1 MAERGAGRR
10 YHGGGG
16 GRGGPGRG
24 PGLRRRRRLGWR
36 GLMKEKREKDEL
48 ETIFL
53 QISLMEGIRKPYKNH
68 CLCTPVPL
76 NKTEDTK
83 DIIFPA
89 YSLLFAL
96 KAGRQTGVVAKMRK
110 YARYPSPFS
119 PLSPLPPLLVK
130 HVFGLSSSL
139 SIETKTRGVFTKA
152 F

>member
-1 MAERGAGRR
+1 
-10 YHGGGG
+10 
-16 GRGGPGRG
+16 
-24 PGLRRRRRLGWR
+24 
-36 GLMKEKREKDEL
+36 
-48 ETIFL
+48 
-53 QISLMEGIRKPYKNH
+53 MEGIHKPQKNH

-119 PLSPLPPLLVK
+119 PLSPLAPLLLK

-139 SIETKTRGVFTKA
+139 SIEAKTRGVSPRLSKHTSGVYQRYESFVQSRTLVLS
-152 F
+152 FP